1 MQGSCLCGAV
11 RYEATGDPIRFNLD
25 HCSRCRKSTGS
36 AFGAWIIC
44 ERNGFRWLAGAE
56 LVRRYVAPV
65 KLTPPGYPRTFCS
78 VCGGPVPYVDD
89 RIVGIPAGT
98 VDGDPGIRPQMHLF
112 VDGNAPWYDIRDD
125 LPQHAGVV

>member
-1 MQGSCLCGAV
+1 
-11 RYEATGDPIRFNLD
+11 
-25 HCSRCRKSTGS
+25 
-36 AFGAWIIC
+36 
-44 ERNGFRWLAGAE
+44 
-56 LVRRYVAPV
+56 
-65 KLTPPGYPRTFCS
+65 
-78 VCGGPVPYVDD
+78 VPYVDD